1 MSQHY
6 PTHLSTQGEKMNYR
20 LMFTLNA
27 IVAGI
32 FGAAFLLFPQTL
44 MRFFGVNDSVN
55 VVAAILTARF
65 FGGSLLVTAALLWF
79 LQNGSEGLQK
89 SEAAAMMVAS
99 IGGFVLTVMGMAS
112 LKVIRANGWIPLVIF
127 VVLAAGYA
135 YLVFGV
141 SVSVSPSPSS
151 AKTPSSAKKKK

>member
-1 MSQHY
+1 
-6 PTHLSTQGEKMNYR
+6 MNYR

-27 IVAGI
+27 IVAGV

-44 MRFFGVNDSVN
+44 MLFFGVNDSVN

-99 IGGFVLTVMGMAS
+99 IGGFALTIMGMAS
-112 LKVIRANGWIPLVIF
+112 LKVIRENGWIPLVVF
-127 VVLAAGYA
+127 VVLAVGYA

-141 SVSVSPSPSS
+141 SVSVLPAPSS
-151 AKTPSSAKKKK
+151 AKTPSLAKKKK